1 LQPTSLCGENRQNEM
16 TARDRFVPG
25 LRPLLRDA
33 LVATLLCA
41 ALTAPGQAPAPV
53 PTAAPTG
60 VSAPAGGGAG
70 DLLVAPTRVVLEG
83 RTRAAEITLVNIGR
97 ETATYRI
104 SLFHLRMLESG
115 EMKEIEAAEEGARW
129 SDDLVRYAP
138 RQVTLAPNVSQV
150 VRIQLRLPASLPD
163 GEYRSHL
170 LFRAVPREDAMPE
183 RSIEKPAGAD
193 AKGFSVRLTP
203 IYGVSIPLI
212 VRHGAT
218 SATAALRNLTF
229 QPARGAEPAAAACEL
244 QRAGNQSLYG
254 NVTVTFVP
262 PSGAPR
268 VVGMMNGVA
277 VYTPLAQRALHIPLQ
292 PPPGLALSGGKL
304 EVTFSRPEQNGERLA
319 SATLPLP

>member
-1 LQPTSLCGENRQNEM
+1 M
-16 TARDRFVPG
+16 TEREGLVPG
-25 LRPLLRDA
+25 LRPLLRGA
-33 LVATLLCA
+33 LATVFLCG
-41 ALTAPGQAPAPV
+41 ALAAPGQAPTPSASP
-53 PTAAPTG
+53 PPASAPT
-60 VSAPAGGGAG
+60 GGGAG

-97 ETATYRI
+97 EPATYRI
-104 SLFHLRMLESG
+104 SLYHLRMLESG
-115 EMKEIEAAEEGARW
+115 EMKEIDSPEDGAPW
-129 SDDLVRYAP
+129 SDNLVRYAP

-170 LFRAVPREDAMPE
+170 LFRGVPREDAMPE
-183 RSIEKPAGAD
+183 RSIEKPAEGD

-212 VRHGAT
+212 VRHGQTA
-218 SATAALRNLTF
+218 ATAALRNLKF
-229 QPARGAEPAAAACEL
+229 LPARGDEPGTVACEL
-244 QRAGNQSLYG
+244 ARTGNQSLYG
-254 NVTVTFVP
+254 NVTVTFV
-262 PSGAPR
+262 SSAGTPR

-277 VYTPLAQRALHIPLQ
+277 VYTPLAQRTLHIPLQ
-292 PPPGLALSGGKL
+292 PPPGLALAGGKV

>member
-1 LQPTSLCGENRQNEM
+1 
-16 TARDRFVPG
+16 
-25 LRPLLRDA
+25 
-33 LVATLLCA
+33 
-41 ALTAPGQAPAPV
+41 
-53 PTAAPTG
+53 
-60 VSAPAGGGAG
+60 
-70 DLLVAPTRVVLEG
+70 VAPTRVVFEG

-97 ETATYRI
+97 EPATYRI
-104 SLFHLRMLESG
+104 SLYHLRMLESG
-115 EMKEIEAAEEGARW
+115 EMKEIETPEDGAPW

-170 LFRAVPREDAMPE
+170 LFRAVPQESAMPE
-183 RSIEKPAGAD
+183 RSIEKPAGEDTKA
-193 AKGFSVRLTP
+193 FSVRLTP

-212 VRHGAT
+212 VRHGQT
-218 SATAALRNLTF
+218 SAAAELRGVSF
-229 QPARGAEPAAAACEL
+229 QPAKGAEPAAVSCVLA
-244 QRAGNQSLYG
+244 RSGNQSLYG
-254 NVTVTFVP
+254 NVTVSFVP

-277 VYTPLAQRALHIPLQ
+277 VYTPLPDRTLRIPLQ

-304 EVTFSRPEQNGERLA
+304 EIAFSRPEQNGERLA

>member
-1 LQPTSLCGENRQNEM
+1 M
-16 TARDRFVPG
+16 TPRDRSVPG
-25 LRPLLRDA
+25 LRPLLRGA
-33 LVATLLCA
+33 LAAPFLCA
-41 ALTAPGQAPAPV
+41 ALAAPGQAPAPSAT
-53 PTAAPTG
+53 PASAAI
-60 VSAPAGGGAG
+60 PARGGAG
-70 DLLVAPTRVVLEG
+70 DLLVAPTRVVFEG

-97 ETATYRI
+97 EPATYRI
-104 SLFHLRMLESG
+104 SLYHLRMLESG
-115 EMKEIEAAEEGARW
+115 EMKEIEVPEEGSPW

-138 RQVTLAPNVSQV
+138 RQVTLDPNVSQV
-150 VRIQLRLPASLPD
+150 VRIQLRLPASLED

-183 RSIEKPAGAD
+183 RSIEKPAGED

-212 VRHGAT
+212 VRHGQTA
-218 SATAALRNLTF
+218 ATAALRNVSF
-229 QPARGAEPAAAACEL
+229 QRARAAEEPAAVACDL
-244 QRAGNQSLYG
+244 ARAGNQSLYG

-277 VYTPLAQRALHIPLQ
+277 VYTPLAQRVLRIPLQ
-292 PPPGLALSGGKL
+292 PPPGLTLSGGKL
-304 EVTFSRPEQNGERLA
+304 EVAFSRPEQNGERLA